1 MQALPLERSRPL
13 SRDMKPSL
21 YAIWYT
27 GSTMPPRHERR
38 VHEAQMSFL
47 RPDDAEFVHLLR
59 RFIAE
64 ASRIY
69 EAKTGRPREDA
80 LQITS
85 PRDAYEFVRV
95 EMEHLEQEQ
104 VRVIT
109 LDTKNRIISCPMI
122 YQGTLNSSPVRPA
135 EVFRPAIIDNAHA
148 IIIAHNHPSGAPRSA

>member
-1 MQALPLERSRPL
+1 
-13 SRDMKPSL
+13 
-21 YAIWYT
+21 
-27 GSTMPPRHERR
+27 
-38 VHEAQMSFL
+38 MSFL